1 MSRNRR
7 QNRRAERLI
16 WLHTCGCARCKGR
29 AAVCMAAFTWV
40 DKRDPNHALRHAKE
54 DLLGY
59 FDRLPA
65 EVKDAL
71 NQSDVNVCAWCAEIW
86 VDQYGAAKAA
96 RLIRDVTFVDDTR
109 AVT

>member
-1 MSRNRR
+1 
-7 QNRRAERLI
+7 
-16 WLHTCGCARCKGR
+16 
-29 AAVCMAAFTWV
+29 MAAFTWV
-40 DKRDPNHALRHAKE
+40 DKRDPNHDLRHAKE

-71 NQSDVNVCAWCAEIW
+71 NQSSVNVCAWCAEIW
-86 VDQYGAAKAA
+86 VDEYGAATAA

-109 AVT
+109 AVTPVDGWVAFR